1 MLYMD
6 YIVAVL
12 LLYFQSTNA
21 FPDKAGMCEAD
32 PVAMAASEM
41 GPTVAALEFSASIMP
56 SANGA
61 TVTINGKTKFRGL
74 LLYVQDSTG
83 KHVGAF
89 NPPPGFQTLDR
100 QCSQFPPGSTL
111 SHSSSTFKNP
121 GLQFQWISNGA
132 QGPLTLTGIIVGGE
146 ANEWQII
153 SPVQFSSQT
162 LAGNGMNVGT
172 AVNPANIYPNMA
184 SAGGPLSQRG
194 ATAETV
200 PKSNRFANNM
210 FIPIADAMNDEQLTS
225 YLTRTLNSLAGI
237 LTSFGNT
244 IAGPLGLPSTPLP
257 YNSGT
262 QRGYTSDPQLYGN
275 MGMKNGYAYAGPR
288 YVMPK
293 YVDPNIFRNTNTPPK
308 IIDQQPYNRNGKQMN
323 DKIEI
328 PKLPFDQEN
337 TMAYNKPPADNAN
350 IYSDLI
356 QGEGMTNPPIPDVEN
371 IADTNAQNN
380 NTDGVASKGNKSS
393 DGMSLMVLALLTYIF
408 IHTNN

>member
-1 MLYMD
+1 MD

-61 TVTINGKTKFRGL
+61 TVKINGKTKFRGL

-172 AVNPANIYPNMA
+172 AVNPANIYPNTLMA

-194 ATAETV
+194 ATAEGRIPYNPEKQGGMQNNLGREMLLETAFGTLALAGAQV
-200 PKSNRFANNM
+200 KRMFTLMNNLNMKSNPDTMTQTSIPEAPFMSLGMTPKGNFNNFAEKDILLLLATINAQAQVLKSLEIEFNFLQSQAKPNSEIKGMNN
-210 FIPIADAMNDEQLTS
+210 PIAVVQAQGIPQGAKPEGT
-225 YLTRTLNSLAGI
+225 TPPGAILANLAQAVQQNQPAGVQKG
-237 LTSFGNT
+237 LPEALKTPPLQ
-244 IAGPLGLPSTPLP
+244 AAPGPLTEIAAAGTVQALPEAIKT
-257 YNSGT
+257 
-262 QRGYTSDPQLYGN
+262 
-275 MGMKNGYAYAGPR
+275 
-288 YVMPK
+288 
-293 YVDPNIFRNTNTPPK
+293 
-308 IIDQQPYNRNGKQMN
+308 
-323 DKIEI
+323 
-328 PKLPFDQEN
+328 
-337 TMAYNKPPADNAN
+337 
-350 IYSDLI
+350 
-356 QGEGMTNPPIPDVEN
+356 
-371 IADTNAQNN
+371 
-380 NTDGVASKGNKSS
+380 
-393 DGMSLMVLALLTYIF
+393 
-408 IHTNN
+408 